1 MTSDSKLCGENVS
14 SALMEKLFFFFGSR
28 VVAIT
33 AIMQQHL
40 CSAPCLLWSAEGRQP
55 RARVGPE
62 QRWAH
67 VGGSQSGC

>member
-1 MTSDSKLCGENVS
+1 MTSDSKLRGESVS
-14 SALMEKLFFFFGSR
+14 SALMEKLFFFGSR